1 MVLTKQEI
9 KIALACCGAVIL
21 IFAITVPIILGITAR
36 ADNETI
42 GQSSD
47 IPTTA
52 AQDVTDPTQAESES
66 ETQAPVIDEEVAKQP
81 AKVAD
86 STQKKEDSGNKKKQG
101 AVTTVTEP
109 KKENED
115 NSTVTIGSSTYNQG
129 WNTRNDAVYYV
140 ENDMF
145 VTGIRTLSG
154 LKYRFENDGKLASYT
169 CIDVSEWN
177 DDIDW
182 VQVKKNGID
191 FAFIR
196 SNWRGYSQGGL
207 FVDTMFET
215 NIKNATAAGIKCGA
229 YVFSQAV
236 NATEAAQ
243 EANAVLEAV
252 KGYKVEL
259 PLVIDMEWS
268 GDKPNGRADKISTAQ
283 RTQVAQVFIKT
294 ISEAGYYP
302 MIYASRD
309 FLLNDLNLS
318 TLAGLN
324 YDVWVAEYNDTTKY
338 TGYSVWQYTQY
349 GKLGGISEYVDLNI
363 CLVNYPQVI
372 KRKGLNNL

>member
-9 KIALACCGAVIL
+9 KIALACCGAVLL
-21 IFAITVPIILGITAR
+21 IFAVTVPIILGITAK

-52 AQDVTDPTQAESES
+52 AQDTTDQTQTETES
-66 ETQAPVIDEEVAKQP
+66 ETQEPVIDEKAAKEP
-81 AKVAD
+81 AKVA
-86 STQKKEDSGNKKKQG
+86 SSAQKKEDSGNKKKQG
-101 AVTTVTEP
+101 TVTTVTEP
-109 KKENED
+109 EEKKENE
-115 NSTVTIGSSTYNQG
+115 STVTIGSSTYTQG
-129 WNTRNDAVYYV
+129 WNIFDDAVYYV
-140 ENDMF
+140 ENDKF
-145 VTGIRTLSG
+145 VTGMRSLGG

-177 DDIDW
+177 DTVDW
-182 VQVKKNGID
+182 AQVKKSGID

-207 FVDTMFET
+207 FVDSSFDT

-229 YVFSQAV
+229 YVFSQAI

-243 EANAVLEAV
+243 EANAVLAAV

-268 GDKPNGRADKISTAQ
+268 GGKPDGRADKISTAQ

-294 ISEAGYYP
+294 ITEAGYYP

-318 TLAGLN
+318 ALSGLK
-324 YDVWVAEYNDTTKY
+324 YDIWVAEYNDTTKY

-349 GKLGGISEYVDLNI
+349 GKLGGMTGYVDLNI
-363 CLVNYPQVI
+363 CLVNYPQMI